1 MGWPFCERSSLSY
14 KLQTVTLFFFLEKM
28 LTKEERL
35 PHCQRCPVSA
45 PRREVGLF
53 MDETRGPPEAT
64 GEGDAAMHT
73 LSDGTA
79 TLSKWIDESIRFR
92 PYTTLAV
99 AAVLGLALGRVWR
112 H

>member
-1 MGWPFCERSSLSY
+1 
-14 KLQTVTLFFFLEKM
+14 
-28 LTKEERL
+28 
-35 PHCQRCPVSA
+35 
-45 PRREVGLF
+45 
-53 MDETRGPPEAT
+53 MDETRGPTEAT

-99 AAVLGLALGRVWR
+99 AAVLGLALGRVAPLISR
-112 H
+112 QTLPCSIPGSP